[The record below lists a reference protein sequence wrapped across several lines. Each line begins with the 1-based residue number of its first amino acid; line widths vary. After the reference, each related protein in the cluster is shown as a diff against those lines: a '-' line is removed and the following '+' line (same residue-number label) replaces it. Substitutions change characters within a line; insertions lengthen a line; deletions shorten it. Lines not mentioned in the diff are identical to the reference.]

1 MIALH
6 FFIMVL
12 EKLQQKKTESKKY
25 AVVDKQEKVAN
36 YFREKSKDF
45 S

>member
-1 MIALH
+1 MVALH
-6 FFIMVL
+6 FWIL
-12 EKLQQKKTESKKY
+12 DSGKIAKKQSKKY
-25 AVVDKQEKVAN
+25 VVVEKQEKVAN